1 MKTYSKTTTDIYLAA
16 ALLCNGA
23 KLIGVDYSDQ
33 RHVKFSFKSEKD
45 LEVLEVDY
53 DNDELVGSLST
64 YADSLRKIKNKLYL
78 GNE

>member
-16 ALLCNGA
+16 ALLGNGA
-23 KLIGVDYSDQ
+23 KLVGVDYTDQ
-33 RHVKFSFKSEKD
+33 RHVKFAFKSEKD
-45 LEVLEVDY
+45 LEALEVDY